1 MSAYEP
7 ILTRT
12 AVIDELSMEI
22 AEMVGRLTPTSDL
35 STSPTLHR
43 ALRIQ
48 TIHSSLVIEGNALSH
63 EQATAILDGKRV
75 LGNANDILEVKNAA
89 AAYELVPALNPYS
102 LDDLLKAHKTMMQ
115 DLVKEAGSFRNKNAG
130 VFDGTTLIH
139 MGTPAQYVPELMR
152 QLFDWLANSELH
164 PLVRSCVF
172 HYEFEFIHPFADGNG
187 RTGRLWHTLLLANWR
202 ELLAWLP
209 VESVILQT
217 QQNYYAAFAQSEAMG
232 DCAPFV
238 EYMLGAIKT
247 ALYPYCTSENPQK
260 QRAEALL
267 AYVLQNP
274 NASIQEIAEHLGVGR
289 ATVDRTI
296 ATLRQEKRL
305 EREGTKRKG
314 SWKVIA

>member
-63 EQATAILDGKRV
+63 EQATAILDGKHV

-89 AAYELVPALNPYS
+89 AAYELATTLNPYS
-102 LDDLLKAHKTMMQ
+102 LEDLLKAHKTMMQ
-115 DLVKEAGSFRNKNAG
+115 GLVKEAGSFRSKNAG

-139 MGTPAQYVPELMR
+139 MGTSAQYVPELMR

-247 ALYPYCTSENPQK
+247 ALEPYCSPESPQK